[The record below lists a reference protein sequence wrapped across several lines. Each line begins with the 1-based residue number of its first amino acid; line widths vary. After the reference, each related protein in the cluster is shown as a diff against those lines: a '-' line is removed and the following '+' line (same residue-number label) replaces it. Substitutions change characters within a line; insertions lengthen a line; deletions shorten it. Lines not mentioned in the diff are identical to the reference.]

1 MKQVCS
7 PTYGRVDAL
16 LELLSKSKS
25 MHILLVLDRKNKPI
39 RFSDL
44 KKLVESSSTTISR
57 RLKELETHGLVNRTQ
72 SDNSKNMYEYSLSED
87 AQSLKPILQSLY
99 DWANERSY

>member
-1 MKQVCS
+1 MKQVCP

-25 MHILLVLDRKNKPI
+25 MHILLVLDRKNEPI

>member
-1 MKQVCS
+1 MKQVCP
-7 PTYGRVDAL
+7 PTYGRVDTL

-25 MHILLVLDRKNKPI
+25 THILLVLDQKRKPI
-39 RFSDL
+39 RFSEL

-57 RLKELETHGLVNRTQ
+57 RLKELETHSLVNRTQ
-72 SDNSKNMYEYSLSED
+72 SAKSKNMYEYTLSED
-87 AQSLKPILQSLY
+87 AESLKPILQSLY